1 MDGSLMD
8 EVLLVLPFILWL
20 QSATMP
26 LRHPLSRVPLSLQP
40 PHFVAVAGYAALPIG
55 RMTQENPSLDF
66 LGYCRSRGLLHVT
79 KSRLHALFAYWQERI
94 KHACKEKSFRGFF
107 LDCRSQGLL
116 HVANPPSMAR
126 YSLARKNKTC
136 LQENPSMAQYS
147 LARNKSVPCTRS
159 AASSGPSKGTFPQNR
174 HLLNGGVLPCLLLQF
189 L

>member
-1 MDGSLMD
+1 MDDSLMD
-8 EVLLVLPFILWL
+8 EVLLALPFILWL
-20 QSATMP
+20 QSAAMP

-79 KSRLHALFAYWQERI
+79 KSRLHALYVYWQERI
-94 KHACKEKSFRGFF
+94 KHACKKKSFRGFF

-126 YSLARKNKTC
+126 YSLAR
-136 LQENPSMAQYS
+136 
-147 LARNKSVPCTRS
+147 NKSVPCTRS
-159 AASSGPSKGTFPQNR
+159 AASSGPSKGTFPKKTLVKKR
-174 HLLNGGVLPCLLLQF
+174 GS
-189 L
+189 